1 MIENENPALSRRLD
15 EPTSQVFKERPASIE
30 EAGNT
35 SHKYAGRTREG
46 FHLSFSAG
54 LGGGSE
60 SGLKKVFAS
69 IGHVQRRLRSAE
81 VEGFASYAEE
91 PIRAINGFACQ

>member
-1 MIENENPALSRRLD
+1 MSEDPALLQRLD

-46 FHLSFSAG
+46 FHLSLSADLGEGKKPG
-54 LGGGSE
+54 LA
-60 SGLKKVFAS
+60 KVFAS

-81 VEGFASYAEE
+81 VERFASYAEE